1 MFQVALTFIVSSYC
15 LAINLKSLSS
25 FFTCECY
32 ACVSAKWLVLTNWLL
47 GCSTSLSLAPA
58 LVTLSQDPR
67 SHNPARDFGDSLRVM
82 TFMTGVRNIIIIRPG
97 DILEVRVIRGSE
109 LTNER
114 LHQRRLMSRLTFCS
128 VSVSRLNTLTSAISE
143 WLSAS
148 KYSRCITDLLF
159 TLYRNPASQPHKHH
173 NSEKR
178 FHSYHQIS
186 KLCKYFC
193 IIEFIFQNGSLYL
206 VGAGI

>member
-1 MFQVALTFIVSSYC
+1 MRACLLSDWFSLTDSWDVPP
-15 LAINLKSLSS
+15 LSL
-25 FFTCECY
+25 
-32 ACVSAKWLVLTNWLL
+32 
-47 GCSTSLSLAPA
+47 SLSLAPA

-67 SHNPARDFGDSLRVM
+67 SHNPARDFRDSLRVM

-97 DILEVRVIRGSE
+97 DFLEVRVIRGSG

-159 TLYRNPASQPHKHH
+159 TLYRNPASQPHEHH

-193 IIEFIFQNGSLYL
+193 IIEFILQNGSLYL